1 MKKMNKKG
9 FTLIELL
16 AVIIILGI
24 LMIIAIPSV
33 TQYIQNS
40 RKDALV
46 TTAGKYIDAV
56 VTKVTEAKKLKFFDE
71 NTLYLVPV
79 GHEDGKTCSA
89 LEKGGESPFNSTW
102 KYAYVG
108 VVYKG
113 DSYDYYFMGKDG
125 SNQGIKFTKQDKIDE
140 ESVISGMP
148 KLLDSKYGKK
158 DGNEVYCVSG
168 TECTLWSSVAGDDNT
183 KIELPTGVTQVILV
197 DSNCQYEFVD
207 TDEGV

>member
-1 MKKMNKKG
+1 
-9 FTLIELL
+9 
-16 AVIIILGI
+16 
-24 LMIIAIPSV
+24 MIIFYSICLIVTGCGKDSNKNEDNDSDKKAQEYILETRKKTYVSIASQYVMSV
-33 TQYIQNS
+33 M
-40 RKDALV
+40 
-46 TTAGKYIDAV
+46 
-56 VTKVTEAKKLKFFDE
+56 TEVNVASNFKFFDE
-71 NTLYLVPV
+71 DVLYLVKV
-79 GHEDGKTCSA
+79 GHDEGCVSLEIDGK
-89 LEKGGESPFNSTW
+89 SPFNDKW